1 MSIDWLP
8 QTALIY
14 ILIFA
19 RLGTLL
25 MLMPGFSS
33 QRLPMRMRLTIALTF
48 SFIMY
53 PLVSPHYP
61 VETVTFYPAIVLLFS
76 EIGVGL
82 IIGGVSR
89 ILMSAAQVAGSTIAF
104 QTGLSF
110 AQTSDP
116 TQGGIQGAIFGNF
129 IAVLGIALIF
139 AMDLHHLVLGAIYKS
154 YEIFQPGGSLDFA
167 DAADMA
173 TNVVAQSFV
182 VGVQMAAPFVVF
194 GLVFYFGLGLLARL
208 MPQLQV
214 FFIAMPA
221 NIGIGL
227 LLFVLLLSMIMSW
240 YMNHIELFLLKLA
253 G

>member
-19 RLGTLL
+19 RLGTMI

-33 QRLPMRMRLTIALTF
+33 QRLPLRMRLTLALLFT
-48 SFIMY
+48 FIMY
-53 PLVSPHYP
+53 PLISQNYP
-61 VETVTFYPAIVLLFS
+61 RQAVAFYPALFLLLS
-76 EIGVGL
+76 EIAVGL

-89 ILMSAAQVAGSTIAF
+89 ILTSAAQVAGTIIAF

-110 AQTSDP
+110 AQTADP
-116 TQGGIQGAIFGNF
+116 TQGGVQGAIFGNF
-129 IAVLGIALIF
+129 IAVLGITLIF
-139 AMDLHHLVLGAIYKS
+139 ALDLHHLVLVAIYRS
-154 YEIFQPGGSLDFA
+154 YSIFEPGMALDLQ

-173 TNVVAQSFV
+173 IDIVAGTFV
-182 VGVQMAAPFVVF
+182 VGVQMSAPFIVF

-221 NIGIGL
+221 NIAIGL
-227 LLFVLLLSMIMSW
+227 LLLALLLTMMMTW
-240 YMNHIELFLLKLA
+240 YMNHIEQFLLKLI

>member
-19 RLGTLL
+19 RLGTLI

-33 QRLPMRMRLTIALTF
+33 QRLPMRMRLTLALVFT
-48 SFIMY
+48 FIMY
-53 PLVSPHYP
+53 PLISQYYP
-61 VETVTFYPAIVLLFS
+61 TQTVTFYPAIFLLLS

-82 IIGGVSR
+82 IIGGVTR
-89 ILMSAAQVAGSTIAF
+89 ILMSAAQVAGTVIAF

-110 AQTSDP
+110 AQTADP
-116 TQGGIQGAIFGNF
+116 TQGGVQGAIFGNF
-129 IAVLGIALIF
+129 IAVLGVTMVFTL
-139 AMDLHHLVLGAIYKS
+139 DLHHLVLAAIYNS
-154 YEIFQPGGSLDFA
+154 YSLFLPGAALDLR

-173 TNVVAQSFV
+173 IEVIAGSFV
-182 VGVQMAAPFVVF
+182 VGVQMSAPFIVF

-221 NIGIGL
+221 NIAIGL
-227 LLFVLLLSMIMSW
+227 LLFVLLLTMIMTW
-240 YMNHIELFLLKLA
+240 YMNHIEQFLLRMI

>member
-19 RLGTLL
+19 RLGTLV

-33 QRLPMRMRLTIALTF
+33 QRLPMRMRLTIALVFT
-48 SFIMY
+48 FIMY
-53 PLVSPHYP
+53 PLISQSYP
-61 VETVTFYPAIVLLFS
+61 TQAVTFYPAVFLLFS

-82 IIGGVSR
+82 IIGGITR
-89 ILMSAAQVAGSTIAF
+89 ILMSAAQVAGTVIAF

-110 AQTSDP
+110 AQTADP
-116 TQGGIQGAIFGNF
+116 TQGGVQGAIFGNF
-129 IAVLGIALIF
+129 LAVLGVTLIF
-139 AMDLHHLVLGAIYKS
+139 TLDLHHLVLGAMYKS
-154 YEIFQPGGSLDFA
+154 YTIFKPGATFDLK

-173 TNVVAQSFV
+173 VDIISGSFV
-182 VGVQMAAPFVVF
+182 VGVQMSAPFIVF

-227 LLFVLLLSMIMSW
+227 ILFVLLLSMMMTW
-240 YMNHIELFLLKLA
+240 YMNHVEQFLLKLV

>member
-19 RLGTLL
+19 RLGTML

-33 QRLPMRMRLTIALTF
+33 QRMPMRMRLTVALTF
-48 SFIMY
+48 TFIMY
-53 PLVSPHYP
+53 PLISKNYP
-61 VETVTFYPAIVLLFS
+61 TQTVTFYPALALLFS
-76 EIGVGL
+76 EIAVGL
-82 IIGGVSR
+82 IIGGVTR
-89 ILMSAAQVAGSTIAF
+89 LLMSAAQVAGTVIAF

-110 AQTSDP
+110 AQTADP
-116 TQGGIQGAIFGNF
+116 TQGGVQGAIFGNF

-139 AMDLHHLVLGAIYKS
+139 ALDLHHLVLAAIYES
-154 YEIFQPGGSLDFA
+154 YTLFAPGAGFDLK

-173 TNVVAQSFV
+173 VGVIASSFV
-182 VGVQMAAPFVVF
+182 VGVQMAAPFIIF

-227 LLFVLLLSMIMSW
+227 LLFVFLLTMMMSW
-240 YMNHIELFLLKLA
+240 YMEHIEQFLLKLI

>member
-19 RLGTLL
+19 RLGTLV

-33 QRLPMRMRLTIALTF
+33 QRLPMRMRLTLALVFT
-48 SFIMY
+48 FIMY
-53 PLVSPHYP
+53 PLISQYYP
-61 VETVTFYPAIVLLFS
+61 TQTVTFYPAIFLLLS
-76 EIGVGL
+76 EIAVGL
-82 IIGGVSR
+82 VIGGVSR
-89 ILMSAAQVAGSTIAF
+89 ILMSAAQVAGTVIAF

-110 AQTSDP
+110 AQTADP
-116 TQGGIQGAIFGNF
+116 TQGGVQGAIFGNF
-129 IAVLGIALIF
+129 LAVLGVTMVFTLD
-139 AMDLHHLVLGAIYKS
+139 MHHLVLAAIYKS
-154 YEIFQPGGSLDFA
+154 YTLFTPGASIDLK
-167 DAADMA
+167 DAAEMA
-173 TNVVAQSFV
+173 VSTVAGSFV
-182 VGVQMAAPFVVF
+182 VGVQMSAPFIVF

-221 NIGIGL
+221 NIAIGL
-227 LLFVLLLSMIMSW
+227 LLFVFLLTMMMTW
-240 YMNHIELFLLKLA
+240 YMNHIEQFLLKLI

>member
-8 QTALIY
+8 QTAMTY

-19 RLGTLL
+19 RLGTMV

-33 QRLPMRMRLTIALTF
+33 QRLPMRMRLTIALVFT
-48 SFIMY
+48 FIMY
-53 PLVSPHYP
+53 PLISQNYP
-61 VETVTFYPAIVLLFS
+61 AQAVVFYPAIVLLLS

-89 ILMSAAQVAGSTIAF
+89 ILMSAAQVAGTVIAF

-116 TQGGIQGAIFGNF
+116 TQGGVQGAIFGNF
-129 IAVLGIALIF
+129 IAVLGVTLIF
-139 AMDLHHLVLGAIYKS
+139 TLDLHHLVLAAIYQS
-154 YEIFQPGGSLDFA
+154 YSIFTPGAPFDLK

-173 TNVVAQSFV
+173 VDVVAGSFV
-182 VGVQMAAPFVVF
+182 VGVQMAAPFLVF

-221 NIGIGL
+221 NIAIGL
-227 LLFVLLLSMIMSW
+227 LLFVLLLTMMMTW
-240 YMNHIELFLLKLA
+240 YMNHIEQFLLKLV